1 MRKQSFLAA
10 ALTAALGVVSAQSSG
25 QWRTE
30 PNGAPSASQ
39 QNNQPQNGPGDGRRD
54 DRTDDPDGNR
64 PENQRDNRGDAGVAR
79 VSIADGDVEV
89 LRGDTRDR
97 LPARGGMPLA
107 GNDSIATGRSS
118 RAEVQLGPG
127 NLVRLNEE
135 TRLRIVDVGNR
146 YFRIEVLSGTV
157 NVSQLKGGEADI
169 DIMAPNTTVR
179 PLKTGVYRVTV
190 RDGGQT
196 DLTVRKGEAEIVSS
210 HGGEKVKSG
219 HRASVRGERQ
229 SPELRVSDAQPKDA
243 FDRWNERRDD
253 VLEPHYYRG
262 GGLLYGGYGS
272 GYGGGHRGGGRR

>member
-1 MRKQSFLAA
+1 
-10 ALTAALGVVSAQSSG
+10 
-25 QWRTE
+25 
-30 PNGAPSASQ
+30 
-39 QNNQPQNGPGDGRRD
+39 
-54 DRTDDPDGNR
+54 
-64 PENQRDNRGDAGVAR
+64 
-79 VSIADGDVEV
+79 
-89 LRGDTRDR
+89 
-97 LPARGGMPLA
+97 MPLA
-107 GNDSIATGRSS
+107 GNDSISTGRSS

-229 SPELRVSDAQPKDA
+229 SPELRVSDAEPKDA